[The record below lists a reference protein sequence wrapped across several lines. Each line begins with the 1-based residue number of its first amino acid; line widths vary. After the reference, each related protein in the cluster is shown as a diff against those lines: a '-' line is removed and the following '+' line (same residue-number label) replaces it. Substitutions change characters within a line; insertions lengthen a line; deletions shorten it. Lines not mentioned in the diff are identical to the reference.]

1 MVLVRFGACRLRTS
15 YFTFLLNPD
24 IHSLA
29 LCLILLK
36 SHFPPIKATMHIP
49 NTIKKVLLPVV
60 AATVCSAREIH
71 EAQNN
76 LGFSRSFIQESIYRT
91 PAKYKTANEDITEIP
106 GPTFS
111 TFGDFPD
118 DVQYSGIVTFAH
130 LNATNCFAR
139 EADSSF
145 DIGIVGIPFD
155 LGVTY
160 RPGARFGPAG
170 TRMGSRRLAPYMAY
184 RYVSSG

>member
-1 MVLVRFGACRLRTS
+1 
-15 YFTFLLNPD
+15 
-24 IHSLA
+24 
-29 LCLILLK
+29 
-36 SHFPPIKATMHIP
+36 MHIP